1 MLIIAISDHDDQNK
15 NVACSAPHKLF
26 ENRPD
31 LLEAETPLVKKNY
44 LGFNKYLFKFYLFDL
59 KG

>member
-31 LLEAETPLVKKNY
+31 LLEAETPLVKK
-44 LGFNKYLFKFYLFDL
+44 KLFRFQQTLIKILPI
-59 KG
+59 